1 MAVEGLQD
9 QAKDT
14 QREARATEQPGEARD
29 RPGRYSG
36 AVVAAY
42 SCCHATLP
50 ISAPSGAIHLG
61 VLGSGGW
68 VTRAHL
74 VTVSASLR
82 ALSQLVGY
90 FFAAAPTGLGR
101 VWGMEQGITR
111 DNCNAYVQNVRR
123 GHNELTV
130 EVPAGQR
137 LTVAFDGLVLA
148 I

>member
-9 QAKDT
+9 QAKDA

-29 RPGRYSG
+29 RPGRYPG
-36 AVVAAY
+36 AVVAATAADTPR
-42 SCCHATLP
+42 SRSRPVRGH
-50 ISAPSGAIHLG
+50 PSRR
-61 VLGSGGW
+61 SWFWW

-90 FFAAAPTGLGR
+90 FAAAPTGLGH
-101 VWGMEQGITR
+101 VWGMEQGTTR
-111 DNCNAYVQNVRR
+111 DNCGIERAVV
-123 GHNELTV
+123 
-130 EVPAGQR
+130 
-137 LTVAFDGLVLA
+137 